1 MSRRNYVA
9 VSRYSF
15 SQRYW
20 WQYPSSV
27 ILLVLCRQMFR
38 PNVLLLSS
46 GQSKN
51 FNLHTHKSIYQ
62 STRRHAI
69 KEGSLQN
76 KPVGGRSKLRGL
88 LWRRARYLLRI
99 ILCTTNCTGGRRS
112 PRVVRSVCNLLPTFR
127 GNLLVPSAK
136 VKQSKLLKMKSTR
149 CPETTVTNPQT
160 TLRNIPEDRRCR
172 L

>member
-76 KPVGGRSKLRGL
+76 KPVEGRSKLRGL

-99 ILCTTNCTGGRRS
+99 ILCTTSCTGGRRS

-136 VKQSKLLKMKSTR
+136 VKQSTASPLQIRSCVTCRKTKTSTAPRCKS
-149 CPETTVTNPQT
+149 E
-160 TLRNIPEDRRCR
+160 IS
-172 L
+172 